1 MFLYYRNSHNKLFR
15 EINHTTPWST
25 HTGNAEG
32 LFFVDSSSGLLT
44 TRASLLDAP
53 DTLTLTVTAFDH
65 GTPTHSASIPV
76 TVFISPPLASS
87 VSTPSLQVL
96 SVAVAEDVAQDT
108 VVATLDPSPAALATA
123 YVIVSGNY
131 EASFD
136 VSLQA
141 DGTGQLR
148 VVKALDYE
156 VYRAFELLVNV
167 ETAGGGDIQRL
178 VLVRAS
184 ALSVSVLS
192 LIHISEP
199 TRRA

>member
-1 MFLYYRNSHNKLFR
+1 M
-15 EINHTTPWST
+15 
-25 HTGNAEG
+25 
-32 LFFVDSSSGLLT
+32 
-44 TRASLLDAP
+44 
-53 DTLTLTVTAFDH
+53 
-65 GTPTHSASIPV
+65 
-76 TVFISPPLASS
+76 
-87 VSTPSLQVL
+87 
-96 SVAVAEDVAQDT
+96 AVAEDVAQDT

-184 ALSVSVLS
+184 ALSVSVSVSLS
-192 LIHISEP
+192 LSLSL
-199 TRRA
+199 